1 AGACHSGCS
10 GTSSISEVAGSA
22 GGAGGRGCSDGYFNG
37 QERFGRNEYG
47 GRREQMRPAATDLCR
62 EAEQARLGLELLAQA
77 LRVEASAV
85 ATVVDRSGQ
94 VERTNLPGEAEIG

>member
-1 AGACHSGCS
+1 
-10 GTSSISEVAGSA
+10 
-22 GGAGGRGCSDGYFNG
+22 
-37 QERFGRNEYG
+37 
-47 GRREQMRPAATDLCR
+47 MRPAATDLCR